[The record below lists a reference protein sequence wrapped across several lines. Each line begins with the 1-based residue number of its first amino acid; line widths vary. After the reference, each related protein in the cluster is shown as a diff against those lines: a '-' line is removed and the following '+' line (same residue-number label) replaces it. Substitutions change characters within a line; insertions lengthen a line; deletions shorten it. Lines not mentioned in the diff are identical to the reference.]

1 MNEAEKIHSKVL
13 AMLDGEPW
21 MKLDAGGEYA
31 ATVAVNPDNKMWGV
45 IDGGRDA
52 LHEIRR
58 MRAVPL
64 TGDVVPIGGLAK
76 LTGRPMAYLCRT
88 EAARE
93 SLAADIRKQEK
104 AQFDR
109 LLRGDFLNEA
119 IDRILPKTSHAL
131 VAGYTI
137 DECRSGIQH
146 SHPDKG
152 GDPNLFE
159 LWKARLE
166 YAKSQEASNQP

>member
-1 MNEAEKIHSKVL
+1 MSKATQIHSKVL

-21 MKLDAGGEYA
+21 MKLDARAEYA

-45 IDGGRDA
+45 IDGSLQA
-52 LHEIRR
+52 PHEIRR

-64 TGDVVPIGGLAK
+64 TGDVVPIGGLSK
-76 LTGRPMAYLCRT
+76 RTGRPMAYLCRT

-93 SLAADIRKQEK
+93 LLESDIRRQEK
-104 AQFDR
+104 AEWESF
-109 LLRGDFLNEA
+109 LRGDRLIES
-119 IDRILPKTSHAL
+119 IDRIFPKTSHTL

-137 DECRSGIQH
+137 EECRSGIQQ

-152 GDPNLFE
+152 GDPHLFE

-166 YAKSQEASNQP
+166 HAKSQEASNQP